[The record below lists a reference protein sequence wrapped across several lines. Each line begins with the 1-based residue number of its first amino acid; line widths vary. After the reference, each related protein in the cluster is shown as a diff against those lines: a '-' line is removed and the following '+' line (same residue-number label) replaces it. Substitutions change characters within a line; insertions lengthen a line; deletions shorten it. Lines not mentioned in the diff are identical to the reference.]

1 MVFFLKSGSS
11 SYQRRKNYYIKH
23 QRLKFVSLLFEKKRK
38 NFRGDNNNDGD
49 DDGMNGSNE
58 VHETT
63 IHSHFAASSHKLY
76 IKDQT
81 GQVTFHRDVV

>member
-1 MVFFLKSGSS
+1 MANFAMCYIQNTTYRNKLTVFYSS
-11 SYQRRKNYYIKH
+11 SSHWVII
-23 QRLKFVSLLFEKKRK
+23 KRK

-81 GQVTFHRDVV
+81 GQVTFHRDVKVS